1 MHGHAGLVERKI
13 RFWIMRQELDRR
25 REERLA
31 RRPYA
36 TGVTAAAPPSAG
48 KNTR

>member
-25 REERLA
+25 REERLV
-31 RRPYA
+31 RRPYTA
-36 TGVTAAAPPSAG
+36 GVTAPAPPPAD